1 MKHIYPRGV
10 CVRTYSNLGIRS
22 TNKQQELYKK
32 QPKQK
37 LDFGENRQD
46 RYALKEINEWAQ

>member
-10 CVRTYSNLGIRS
+10 CVRTYSNSGIRS

-46 RYALKEINEWAQ
+46 RYALKETNEWAQ